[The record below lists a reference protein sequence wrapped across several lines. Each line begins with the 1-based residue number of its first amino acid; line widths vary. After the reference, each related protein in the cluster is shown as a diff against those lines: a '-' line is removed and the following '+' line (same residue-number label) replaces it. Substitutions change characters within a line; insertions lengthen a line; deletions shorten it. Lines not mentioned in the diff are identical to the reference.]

1 MHQRYYQKLKS
12 IFHKL
17 EINISEIKLLH
28 NNSKKKMHT
37 CKQCHCAE
45 KGLIGV
51 AALKMMNLTKRL
63 KLSVY
68 YASKILAHVNQI
80 YFT

>member
-1 MHQRYYQKLKS
+1 
-12 IFHKL
+12 
-17 EINISEIKLLH
+17 
-28 NNSKKKMHT
+28 MHT
-37 CKQCHCAE
+37 CKQFHCAE

-51 AALKMMNLTKRL
+51 GALKMMNLTKRL

>member
-1 MHQRYYQKLKS
+1 
-12 IFHKL
+12 
-17 EINISEIKLLH
+17 
-28 NNSKKKMHT
+28 MHT
-37 CKQCHCAE
+37 CKQCHCAEKGLIGVE

-68 YASKILAHVNQI
+68 YASKILALVNQI
-80 YFT
+80 YFI